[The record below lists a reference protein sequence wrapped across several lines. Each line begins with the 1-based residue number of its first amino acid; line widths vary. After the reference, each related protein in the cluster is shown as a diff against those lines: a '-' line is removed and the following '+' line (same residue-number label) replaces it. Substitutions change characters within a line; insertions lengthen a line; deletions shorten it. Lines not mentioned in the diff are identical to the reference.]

1 MTGFIIV
8 LVAILSVVGSVV
20 WVRPSKRDVKL
31 ADWRQEARK
40 AGLHVRLEGL
50 AAEPKESGI
59 RDDVTGASYYLY
71 NQQPDKK
78 DELTW
83 AIVNTHG
90 WLQDNLPTN
99 WSWYHREVAINSAD
113 LSSLMSSLSLP
124 IKAIERTPKYSRI
137 IWDESGLEFDAV
149 QLKELLQKVHAI
161 T

>member
-40 AGLHVRLEGL
+40 AGLHVKLEGL
-50 AAEPKESGI
+50 AAEPRESGI

-71 NQQPDKK
+71 NPQPDKK
-78 DELTW
+78 DDLSW
-83 AIVNTHG
+83 AVVNVQG
-90 WLQDNLPTN
+90 WLQDNLPAD
-99 WSWYHREVAINSAD
+99 WSWYHREVAINSVD
-113 LSSLMSSLSLP
+113 LNRLMSSLSLP

-137 IWDESGLEFDAV
+137 IWDESGLEFDAE
-149 QLKELLQKVHAI
+149 QLKDLLTKIHTI

>member
-1 MTGFIIV
+1 MIGFIIV
-8 LVAILSVVGSVV
+8 IVAILSVVGSVV

-31 ADWRQEARK
+31 ADWRQEARQ

-50 AAEPKESGI
+50 AAEPRESGI

-71 NQQPDKK
+71 NQQVDKK

-83 AIVNTHG
+83 AVVNTQG
-90 WLQDNLPTN
+90 WLQDDLPAD
-99 WSWYHREVAINSAD
+99 WSWYRRHVLLNALDFSEV
-113 LSSLMSSLSLP
+113 MSSLSLP

-149 QLKELLQKVHAI
+149 QLKDLLQKVHAI

>member
-40 AGLHVRLEGL
+40 AGLHVKLEGL
-50 AAEPKESGI
+50 AAEPRESGI
-59 RDDVTGASYYLY
+59 RDDITGASYYLY
-71 NQQPDKK
+71 NQQLDKT

-83 AIVNTHG
+83 AVVNTHG
-90 WLQDNLPTN
+90 WLQDNLLPE
-99 WSWYHREVAINSAD
+99 WSWYQREVTISSAD
-113 LSSLMSSLSLP
+113 LKSLMGSLPLP

-137 IWDESGLEFDAV
+137 IWDESGSEFNAGA
-149 QLKELLQKVHAI
+149 LKEFLVLAQAI
-161 T
+161 R